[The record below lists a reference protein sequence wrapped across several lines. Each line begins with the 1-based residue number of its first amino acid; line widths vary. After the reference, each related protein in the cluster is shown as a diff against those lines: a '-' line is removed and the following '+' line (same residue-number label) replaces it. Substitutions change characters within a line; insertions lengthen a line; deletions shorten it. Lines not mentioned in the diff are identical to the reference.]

1 MRRDREGSVRDF
13 GGDQVLVIVV
23 MGVAGSGKSTIGSML
38 ARRLDWQFAD
48 ANSFHPAANVE
59 KMSRGVPLTDADR
72 HPWLEAIAA
81 WMDRLGR
88 EARHGIVA
96 CSALKRSYRRL
107 LVGAGRDV
115 RIVYLKGEQALIAAR
130 MAARS
135 GHFMPVGLLES
146 QFRTL
151 EEPGADEN
159 PLVVSIAAPPQDLVD
174 AILLQ
179 LRPPS
184 SAGPR

>member
-1 MRRDREGSVRDF
+1 M
-13 GGDQVLVIVV
+13 
-23 MGVAGSGKSTIGSML
+23 
-38 ARRLDWQFAD
+38 
-48 ANSFHPAANVE
+48 
-59 KMSRGVPLTDADR
+59 
-72 HPWLEAIAA
+72 
-81 WMDRLGR
+81 
-88 EARHGIVA
+88 
-96 CSALKRSYRRL
+96 
-107 LVGAGRDV
+107 